1 KFINANV
8 ALQFKEQQNP
18 NTFQNITIKKVGLG
32 IVIGQNIVDGAPDA
46 YSICKITRFNVM
58 S

>member
-1 KFINANV
+1 M
-8 ALQFKEQQNP
+8 QFKEQQNP

-46 YSICKITRFNVM
+46 YSICKITGFNVM